1 MKYMMKNVN
10 LMFEILSKEIDFNML
25 LRQHVSYEMLKIS
38 FISWFLIYYI
48 YRGEHSAVLLSA
60 YEEIKQIGKKHTQHT
75 IEGKFSS
82 QKKDPLK
89 KTIHK

>member
-10 LMFEILSKEIDFNML
+10 LLFEILSKEIDFNML
-25 LRQHVSYEMLKIS
+25 LRQHFNEMLKIS
-38 FISWFLIYYI
+38 FISWFLIYSI